1 MGYDKTDVADQEV
14 HNLTPFVIK
23 DEDHAGEGKKK
34 ITYLSSV
41 VPAEVFHKIQGAI
54 LDDLAAILVN
64 SFGPH
69 GSNTCIKKLNAF
81 NTYTKDGHTIL
92 SQVYYNGII
101 EQAIKD
107 DIESITRNIVNTV
120 GDGTTSA
127 VLMSKSI
134 FHSIHKAMEQNPD
147 LNAADIMRA
156 MDYVGKEM
164 DEKIRGY
171 ATEPTL
177 QDIYDIAYTSSNG
190 DPYVAQLLYSIYE
203 TNGMAAFVDVAPTTA
218 EDITVKMYDGMTI
231 DSGFVDSCLVTNTE
245 DNTSVVDNPEVY
257 FFEDPIDTKE
267 MGVLL
272 DGILNRNIIQPMQT
286 KQMDMITPTVIVCPK
301 ISRDM
306 SSFLSIIFQYQNQM
320 PAGNKLPITIIQNRT
335 QPDQIMDIAQLCGA
349 KMIFKYIDAE
359 VYKNDLENGNAP
371 TPENVYEWAGHCES
385 VEASSTTTKF
395 IHPSLMRD
403 EDGNYTVLY
412 QNILS
417 FVESEIKKN
426 TADGGDIHQVG
437 TLKRRLHS
445 LKSNLVEVRVGGM
458 TPADR
463 DAMLHLIEDAVKN
476 CRSAAANGVG
486 WGANFS
492 GYLAIDEII
501 REHVLSEVHDANN
514 DDRDPA
520 IALIENAVYNCYN
533 ELIMALYQTRMNK
546 IDAAKELTNSVK
558 ALQPINLRRMKYD
571 GTVKSSIE
579 SDTIILNSVMKIV
592 GMMVTCNQFIVPS
605 AQHNVYV
612 YPREV

>member
-1 MGYDKTDVADQEV
+1 MSYAKMSIEDGNVENK
-14 HNLTPFVIK
+14 TPFVINESSHK
-23 DEDHAGEGKKK
+23 SDEIKPVN
-34 ITYLSSV
+34 YLSSV
-41 VPAEVFHKIQGAI
+41 VPARVFRRIQKAI
-54 LDDLAAILVN
+54 LEDLSNILVN

-127 VLMSKSI
+127 VLMSKYI
-134 FHSIHKAMEQNPD
+134 FNYINKAMENNPN
-147 LNAADIMRA
+147 LNASDIIRA
-156 MDYVGKEM
+156 MNDIGNQM
-164 DEKIRGY
+164 DESIRKS
-171 ATEPTL
+171 AHDATL

-190 DPYVAQLLYSIYE
+190 DQYISRLLFSIYDS
-203 TNGMAAFVDVAPTTA
+203 NGMSAFVDVAPSTS

-231 DSGFVDSCLVTNTE
+231 GSGFVDSCLVTDSEN
-245 DNTSVVDNPEVY
+245 NLSVVDHPEVY

-272 DGILNRNIIQPMQT
+272 DGILNRNIMTAIQNKT
-286 KQMDMITPTVIVCPK
+286 NEFIPTVIVCPK

-306 SSFLSIIFQYQNQM
+306 SSFLSLLFNYQNQL
-320 PAGNKLPITIIQNRT
+320 PIGNKLPFTIIQNNT
-335 QPDQIMDIAQLCGA
+335 MYDQISDIAQLCGA
-349 KMIFKYIDAE
+349 KMIFKYIDHE
-359 VYKNDLENGNAP
+359 IYKHDVETGNAP
-371 TPENVYEWAGHCES
+371 TPDTILNWAGRCES
-385 VEASSTTTKF
+385 VEASTTTTKF
-395 IHPSLMRD
+395 IHPSLMRN
-403 EDGNYTVLY
+403 EDGSYSTRYN
-412 QNILS
+412 NILS
-417 FVESEIKKN
+417 FVESEIRKHSE
-426 TADGGDIHQVG
+426 DGGDIHQVG

-445 LKSNLVEVRVGGM
+445 LKSNLVEIHVGGM

-463 DAMLHLIEDAVKN
+463 DAQLHLIEDAVKN
-476 CRSAAANGVG
+476 CRSAAENGVG

-492 GYLAIDEII
+492 GMLAISDIY
-501 REHVLSEVHDANN
+501 EHNKYDSNSAESIVCN
-514 DDRDPA
+514 A
-520 IALIENAVYNCYN
+520 IYSSYINLVIS
-533 ELIMALYQTRMNK
+533 LYRTRMSDGEASR
-546 IDAAKELTNSVK
+546 ILTESLK
-558 ALQPINLRRMKYD
+558 HGMPINLRNMKFD
-571 GTVKSSIE
+571 GSVKSSIE

-612 YPREV
+612 YPKEV

>member
-1 MGYDKTDVADQEV
+1 MSYEKEEVQTEEV
-14 HNLTPFVIK
+14 HNMTPFVIK
-23 DEDHAGEGKKK
+23 DEDQVGKEKK
-34 ITYLSSV
+34 VTYLSSV
-41 VPAEVFHKIQGAI
+41 VPADILHKVQGAI
-54 LDDLAAILVN
+54 LDDLANTLVN

-81 NTYTKDGHTIL
+81 NMYTKDGHTIL
-92 SQVYYNGII
+92 SNVYYNGII

-127 VLMSKSI
+127 VLMSRSI
-134 FHSIHKAMEQNPD
+134 FHALNRAMQQHPE
-147 LNAADIMRA
+147 LNAADIIRS
-156 MDYVGKEM
+156 MDRYGKEM
-164 DEKIRGY
+164 DEKIR
-171 ATEPTL
+171 ASAHEATL
-177 QDIYDIAYTSSNG
+177 QDIYDIAFTSSNG
-190 DPYVAQLLYSIYE
+190 DPYVAQLLYSIYDS
-203 TNGMAAFVDVAPTTA
+203 NGMAAFVDVAPTTA
-218 EDITVKMYDGMTI
+218 DETTVKMYDGMTI
-231 DSGFVDSCLVTNTE
+231 DSGFIDSCLVTNTE
-245 DNTSVVDNPEVY
+245 DNTSVVDHPEVY

-267 MGVLL
+267 MGVLF
-272 DGILNRNIIQPMQT
+272 DAILNRNIVSGMQKNST
-286 KQMDMITPTVIVCPK
+286 VPITPTVIVCPK

-306 SSFLSIIFQYQNQM
+306 SSFLNIIFQYQNQL
-320 PAGNKLPITIIQNRT
+320 PAGNKLPLTIIQNKT

-359 VYKNDLENGNAP
+359 VYKHDVETGDAP
-371 TPENVYEWAGHCES
+371 TPETIQNWAGMCES
-385 VEASSTTTKF
+385 VEASTTTTKF
-395 IHPSLMRD
+395 IHPALMRD
-403 EDGNYTVLY
+403 EDGNYTNLY
-412 QNILS
+412 YNILN
-417 FVESEIKKN
+417 FVEAEIKKN

-463 DAMLHLIEDAVKN
+463 DASLHLIEDAVKN
-476 CRSAAANGVG
+476 CRSAAENGVG

-492 GYLAIDEII
+492 GMLAIEEIHNRI
-501 REHVLSEVHDANN
+501 
-514 DDRDPA
+514 
-520 IALIENAVYNCYN
+520 
-533 ELIMALYQTRMNK
+533 
-546 IDAAKELTNSVK
+546 NSVDSELVDYIVVNAIYDSYVSLMMDLYSTRVDK
-558 ALQPINLRRMKYD
+558 IEASKLFTDSLIQRMPVDLRNMHFN
-571 GTVKSSIE
+571 GSVKSSIE

>member
-1 MGYDKTDVADQEV
+1 MSYDKTEVNDQEV

-23 DEDHAGEGKKK
+23 DEDQIGKEKK
-34 ITYLSSV
+34 VTYLSSV
-41 VPAEVFHKIQGAI
+41 VPADVLHKIQGAI
-54 LDDLAAILVN
+54 LDDLANVLVN

-92 SQVYYNGII
+92 SQVFYNGII

-127 VLMSKSI
+127 VLMSRSI
-134 FHSIHKAMEQNPD
+134 FHAINRAMEKYPE

-156 MDYVGKEM
+156 MDKIGKLM
-164 DEKIRGY
+164 DEKIRSS
-171 ATEPTL
+171 AHEATL
-177 QDIYDIAYTSSNG
+177 QDIYDIAFTSANG
-190 DPYVAQLLYSIYE
+190 DPYVAQLLYSIYDS
-203 TNGMAAFVDVAPTTA
+203 NGMAAFVDVAPTTA
-218 EDITVKMYDGMTI
+218 EETTVKMYDGMTI
-231 DSGFVDSCLVTNTE
+231 DSGFIDSCLVTNTE
-245 DNTSVVDNPEVY
+245 DNTSVVDHPEVY

-272 DGILNRNIIQPMQT
+272 DGILNRNIVAGMQN
-286 KQMDMITPTVIVCPK
+286 KSMDLVPTVIICPK

-306 SSFLSIIFQYQNQM
+306 SSFLNLIFQYQNQL
-320 PAGNKLPITIIQNRT
+320 PAGNKLPLTIIQNRT
-335 QPDQIMDIAQLCGA
+335 QPDQISDIAQLCGA

-359 VYKNDLENGNAP
+359 IYKHDVETGDAP
-371 TPENVYEWAGHCES
+371 TPDTVYQWAGHCES

-395 IHPSLMRD
+395 IHPALMRD
-403 EDGNYTVLY
+403 EYGNYTTLY
-412 QNILS
+412 NNILA
-417 FVESEIKKN
+417 FVEAEIKKN

-476 CRSAAANGVG
+476 CRSAAENGVG

-492 GYLAIDEII
+492 GMLAISDLLNKNWEDTAEDI
-501 REHVLSEVHDANN
+501 VVH
-514 DDRDPA
+514 
-520 IALIENAVYNCYN
+520 AVYDSYVS
-533 ELIMALYQTRMNK
+533 LVMDLYKTRMNP
-546 IDAAKELTNSVK
+546 IDASKKFSESLEA
-558 ALQPINLRRMKYD
+558 QMPIDLRNMHFN
-571 GTVKSSIE
+571 GSVKSSIE

>member
-1 MGYDKTDVADQEV
+1 MWSSEKDSETVVENK
-14 HNLTPFVIK
+14 TPFVIT
-23 DEDHAGEGKKK
+23 DESHSSNERKKVN
-34 ITYLSSV
+34 YLSSV
-41 VPAEVFHKIQGAI
+41 VPADVLRDIQSAI
-54 LDDLAAILVN
+54 LEDLSNVLVN

-127 VLMSKSI
+127 VMMSKFI
-134 FHSIHKAMEQNPD
+134 FNFIRKEMSNHPEI
-147 LNAADIMRA
+147 NAADILRA
-156 MDYVGKEM
+156 MDKIGKLM
-164 DEKIRGY
+164 DEKIRES
-171 ATEPTL
+171 ARDATL

-190 DPYVAQLLYSIYE
+190 DPYIAQLLYSIYD
-203 TNGMAAFVDVAPTTA
+203 TNGMSAFIDVAPSTSD
-218 EDITVKMYDGMTI
+218 DITVKMYDGMTI
-231 DSGFVDSCLVTNTE
+231 NSGFIDSCLVTDTE
-245 DNTSVVDNPEVY
+245 NNTSVVDHPEVY

-272 DGILNRNIIQPMQT
+272 DAILNKNIMT
-286 KQMDMITPTVIVCPK
+286 AITSKTNEFVPTVIICPK

-306 SSFLSIIFQYQNQM
+306 SSFLSILFNYQNQL
-320 PAGNKLPITIIQNRT
+320 PAGNKIPITIIQNRT
-335 QPDQIMDIAQLCGA
+335 QMDQITDIAQLCGA
-349 KMIFKYIDAE
+349 TMIFKYIDAE
-359 VYKNDLENGNAP
+359 IYKEDVANDKAP
-371 TPENVYEWAGHCES
+371 TPTNIYKWAGHCES

-395 IHPSLMRD
+395 IHPALMRD
-403 EDGNYTVLY
+403 ENGEYTTIY
-412 QNILS
+412 NNILS
-417 FVESEIKKN
+417 FVESEIRKN
-426 TADGGDIHQVG
+426 SEDGGDIHQVG

-463 DAMLHLIEDAVKN
+463 DARLHLIEDSVKN
-476 CRSAAANGVG
+476 CRSAVTNGVG

-492 GYLAIDEII
+492 GMLAIEEIYSDI
-501 REHVLSEVHDANN
+501 HNGNTLYSKLNDIAETIVIDAIYGSYV
-514 DDRDPA
+514 DLV
-520 IALIENAVYNCYN
+520 IALYR
-533 ELIMALYQTRMNK
+533 TRMNTVEASK
-546 IDAAKELTNSVK
+546 QHSDSLKNCM
-558 ALQPINLRRMKYD
+558 PINLRNMKYD

-579 SDTIILNSVMKIV
+579 SDTIILNSVLKIV

>member
-1 MGYDKTDVADQEV
+1 MGYDKQEMQTEEV
-14 HNLTPFVIK
+14 KNMTPFVIK
-23 DEDHAGEGKKK
+23 DEDQIGKEKK
-34 ITYLSSV
+34 VTYLSSV
-41 VPAEVFHKIQGAI
+41 VPADILHKVQGAI
-54 LDDLAAILVN
+54 LDDLANTLVN

-81 NTYTKDGHTIL
+81 NMYTKDGHTIL
-92 SQVYYNGII
+92 SNVYYNGII

-127 VLMSKSI
+127 VLMSRSI
-134 FHSIHKAMEQNPD
+134 FHALNRAMQQHPE
-147 LNAADIMRA
+147 LNAADIIRS
-156 MDYVGKEM
+156 MDRYGKEM
-164 DEKIRGY
+164 DEKIR
-171 ATEPTL
+171 ASAHEATL
-177 QDIYDIAYTSSNG
+177 QDIYDIAFTSSNG
-190 DPYVAQLLYSIYE
+190 DPYVAQLLYSIYDS
-203 TNGMAAFVDVAPTTA
+203 NGMAAFVDVAPTTA
-218 EDITVKMYDGMTI
+218 DETTVKMYDGMTI
-231 DSGFVDSCLVTNTE
+231 DSGFIDSCLVTNTE
-245 DNTSVVDNPEVY
+245 DNTSVVDHPEVY

-267 MGVLL
+267 MGVLF
-272 DGILNRNIIQPMQT
+272 DAILNRNIVSGMQKNST
-286 KQMDMITPTVIVCPK
+286 SPIIPTVIVCPK

-306 SSFLSIIFQYQNQM
+306 SSFLNIIFQYQNQL
-320 PAGNKLPITIIQNRT
+320 PAGNKLPLTIIQNKT

-359 VYKNDLENGNAP
+359 VYKHDVETGDAP
-371 TPENVYEWAGHCES
+371 TPDTIQNWAGMCES
-385 VEASSTTTKF
+385 VEASTTTTKF
-395 IHPSLMRD
+395 IHPALMRD
-403 EDGNYTVLY
+403 EDGNYTTLY
-412 QNILS
+412 YNILN
-417 FVESEIKKN
+417 FVEAEIKKN

-463 DAMLHLIEDAVKN
+463 DASLHLIEDAVKN
-476 CRSAAANGVG
+476 CRSAAENGVG

-492 GYLAIDEII
+492 GMLAIEEIHNRI
-501 REHVLSEVHDANN
+501 
-514 DDRDPA
+514 
-520 IALIENAVYNCYN
+520 
-533 ELIMALYQTRMNK
+533 
-546 IDAAKELTNSVK
+546 NSVDSELVDRIVVNAIYDSYVSLMMDLYSTRVDK
-558 ALQPINLRRMKYD
+558 IEASNLFTDSLIQRMPVD
-571 GTVKSSIE
+571 LRNMHFNGSVKSSIE

>member
-1 MGYDKTDVADQEV
+1 MSYEKTDIENAEV
-14 HNLTPFVIK
+14 VNQTPFVIS
-23 DEDHAGEGKKK
+23 DESHQNNERKK
-34 ITYLSSV
+34 INYLSSV
-41 VPAEVFHKIQGAI
+41 VPAHVLRDIQSSI
-54 LDDLAAILVN
+54 LADLSNTLVN

-81 NTYTKDGHTIL
+81 NMYTKDGHTIL
-92 SQVYYNGII
+92 SQVFYNGII

-127 VLMSKSI
+127 VLMARFI
-134 FHSIHKAMEQNPD
+134 FDVIHRSMKTHPDINASDIIRSMEN
-147 LNAADIMRA
+147 I
-156 MDYVGKEM
+156 GKQM
-164 DEKIRGY
+164 DEKIRSSSHE
-171 ATEPTL
+171 ATL

-190 DPYVAQLLYSIYE
+190 DPYVAQLLYSIYD

-218 EDITVKMYDGMTI
+218 EDTTVKMYDGMTI
-231 DSGFVDSCLVTNTE
+231 DSGFVDSCLVTDTE
-245 DNTSVVDNPEVY
+245 NNTSVVDHPEVY

-272 DGILNRNIIQPMQT
+272 DGILNRNIMEPISKKT
-286 KQMDMITPTVIVCPK
+286 NDFIPTVIVCPK

-306 SSFLSIIFQYQNQM
+306 SSFLTILFNYQNQL
-320 PAGNKLPITIIQNRT
+320 PAGNKLPLTIIQNRT
-335 QPDQIMDIAQLCGA
+335 QADQIMDIAQLCGA

-359 VYKNDLENGNAP
+359 IYKEDLKTGKAP
-371 TPENVYEWAGHCES
+371 TPDNIFNWAGHCES
-385 VEASSTTTKF
+385 VEASTTTTKF
-395 IHPSLMRD
+395 IHPAMMRD
-403 EDGNYTVLY
+403 ENGNYTILY

-426 TADGGDIHQVG
+426 ESDGGDIHQVG

-463 DAMLHLIEDAVKN
+463 DAKLHLIEDAVKN

-492 GYLAIDEII
+492 GTLAIEDI
-501 REHVLSEVHDANN
+501 RLKYLNKDMSESDRIVIEAIYGSYLDLVLT
-514 DDRDPA
+514 
-520 IALIENAVYNCYN
+520 
-533 ELIMALYQTRMNK
+533 LYQTRVSK
-546 IDAAKELTNSVK
+546 VDAAKYLSIS
-558 ALQPINLRRMKYD
+558 LQKCMPINLRNMKFD
-571 GTVKSSIE
+571 ASVKSSIE
-579 SDTIILNSVMKIV
+579 SDTIILNSVLKIV

-612 YPREV
+612 YPKEV

>member
-1 MGYDKTDVADQEV
+1 MSYGKMSIEDGNVENK
-14 HNLTPFVIK
+14 TPFVI
-23 DEDHAGEGKKK
+23 EDSSHANSEIKPVN
-34 ITYLSSV
+34 YLSSV
-41 VPAEVFHKIQGAI
+41 VPAHVFRRIQKAI
-54 LDDLAAILVN
+54 LEDLSNILVN

-81 NTYTKDGHTIL
+81 NMYTKDGHTIL

-127 VLMSKSI
+127 VLMSKYI
-134 FHSIHKAMEQNPD
+134 FNYINRAMEENPD
-147 LNAADIMRA
+147 LNAADIIRA
-156 MDYVGKEM
+156 MDDIGNRM
-164 DEKIRGY
+164 DEDIRKS
-171 ATEPTL
+171 AHDITL

-190 DPYVAQLLYSIYE
+190 DPYIARLLYSIYDS
-203 TNGMAAFVDVAPTTA
+203 NGMAAFIDVAPSTA
-218 EDITVKMYDGMTI
+218 EDTSVKMYDGMTI
-231 DSGFVDSCLVTNTE
+231 DSGFVDSCLVTDTE
-245 DNTSVVDNPEVY
+245 NNLSVVDHPEVY

-272 DGILNRNIIQPMQT
+272 DGILNRNIMTHIQT
-286 KQMDMITPTVIVCPK
+286 KSNDFIPTVIVCPK

-306 SSFLSIIFQYQNQM
+306 SSFLTILFNYQNQL
-320 PAGNKLPITIIQNRT
+320 PAGNKLPLTIIQNNT
-335 QPDQIMDIAQLCGA
+335 QYDQISDIAQLCGA
-349 KMIFKYIDAE
+349 KMIFKYIDHE
-359 VYKNDLENGNAP
+359 VYKHDIETGKAP
-371 TPENVYEWAGHCES
+371 TPDTILNWAGHCES
-385 VEASSTTTKF
+385 VEASTTTTKF
-395 IHPSLMRD
+395 IHPSLMRN
-403 EDGNYTVLY
+403 EDRSYSTLY
-412 QNILS
+412 NNILS

-426 TADGGDIHQVG
+426 TEDGGDIHQVG

-463 DAMLHLIEDAVKN
+463 DAQLHLIEDAVKN
-476 CRSAAANGVG
+476 CRSAATNGVG

-492 GYLAIDEII
+492 GMLAISNIYENNEYENGTAEDII
-501 REHVLSEVHDANN
+501 CK
-514 DDRDPA
+514 A
-520 IALIENAVYNCYN
+520 IYSSYVNLVIS
-533 ELIMALYQTRMNK
+533 LYHTRMS
-546 IDAAKELTNSVK
+546 DAESSRMLTESLKHNMPV
-558 ALQPINLRRMKYD
+558 NLRNMKFD

-605 AQHNVYV
+605 AQHNVYI
-612 YPREV
+612 YPKEV

>member
-1 MGYDKTDVADQEV
+1 MSYEKSDIKDNEV
-14 HNLTPFVIK
+14 VNQTPFVIR
-23 DEDHAGEGKKK
+23 DEDHSNTERKKVN
-34 ITYLSSV
+34 YLSSV
-41 VPAEVFHKIQGAI
+41 VPAHILREIQSSI
-54 LDDLAAILVN
+54 LADLANTLVN

-81 NTYTKDGHTIL
+81 NMYTKDGHTIL
-92 SQVYYNGII
+92 SQIFYNGII

-127 VLMSKSI
+127 VLMSRFIFDVIYKSM
-134 FHSIHKAMEQNPD
+134 KRYPD
-147 LNAADIMRA
+147 LNASDIIRSMETI
-156 MDYVGKEM
+156 GKRM
-164 DEKIRGY
+164 DEKIRSSSHE
-171 ATEPTL
+171 ATL

-190 DPYVAQLLYSIYE
+190 DPYVAQLLYSIYD

-218 EDITVKMYDGMTI
+218 EETTVKMYDGMTI
-231 DSGFVDSCLVTNTE
+231 DSGFVDSCLVTDTE
-245 DNTSVVDNPEVY
+245 NNTSVVDHPEVY

-272 DGILNRNIIQPMQT
+272 DGILNRNIMEPIST
-286 KQMDMITPTVIVCPK
+286 KTNNFIPTVIVCPK

-306 SSFLSIIFQYQNQM
+306 SSFLTILFNYQNQL
-320 PAGNKLPITIIQNRT
+320 PAGNKLPLTIIQNRT
-335 QPDQIMDIAQLCGA
+335 QTDQIMDIAHLCGA

-359 VYKNDLENGNAP
+359 IYKEDVKTGKAP
-371 TPENVYEWAGHCES
+371 TPDNIYDWAGHCES

-395 IHPSLMRD
+395 IHPALMRD
-403 EDGNYTVLY
+403 ENGNYTVLY

-426 TADGGDIHQVG
+426 ESDGGDIHQVG

-463 DAMLHLIEDAVKN
+463 DAKLHLIEDAVKN

-492 GYLAIDEII
+492 GMLAIEDI
-501 REHVLSEVHDANN
+501 RLECLDQDMLDSDRIVIEAIYGSYIDLVL
-514 DDRDPA
+514 
-520 IALIENAVYNCYN
+520 
-533 ELIMALYQTRMNK
+533 ALYRTRLSAT
-546 IDAAKELTNSVK
+546 DAAKYLSTS
-558 ALQPINLRRMKYD
+558 LQKCMPINLRNMKFD
-571 GTVKSSIE
+571 GSVKSSIE
-579 SDTIILNSVMKIV
+579 SDTIILNSVLKIV

-612 YPREV
+612 YPKEV